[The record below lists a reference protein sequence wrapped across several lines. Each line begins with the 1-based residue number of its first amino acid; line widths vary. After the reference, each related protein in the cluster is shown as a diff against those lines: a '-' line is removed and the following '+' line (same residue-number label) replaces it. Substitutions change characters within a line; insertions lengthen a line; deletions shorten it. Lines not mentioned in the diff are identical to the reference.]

1 LRGGFDDEAAEFLFD
16 LRFESG
22 GFGFGCLLSFS
33 ENILSLGNGLLGF
46 FLREGGSAL
55 FGFIYK
61 ALGVLV
67 GRFKESGLFL
77 FAVSK
82 LLLDLYE
89 FGFTIGNAILPL
101 FKDLLDRAKGK
112 SLEDIQ
118 HQGKINY
125 LCDEQRCFPAES
137 PADLFCGVSEASGF
151 CEKCEHVT
159 WW

>member
-1 LRGGFDDEAAEFLFD
+1 M
-16 LRFESG
+16 
-22 GFGFGCLLSFS
+22 
-33 ENILSLGNGLLGF
+33 
-46 FLREGGSAL
+46 
-55 FGFIYK
+55 
-61 ALGVLV
+61 
-67 GRFKESGLFL
+67 

-89 FGFTIGNAILPL
+89 FGLTIGDAILPL

-159 WW
+159 WWLCSWEKESGKRSALPAGSAVKTLKRRRPRG